1 MDDSF
6 RRKCVYI
13 MSDFADPDFQPVPE
27 DDTKNTSGSSNDTT
41 EVKPVEKINLDVGP
55 WCESLQQETETSKS
69 EEHDDWEIVQK
80 AVGLLH
86 ASYPETCILT
96 DNKTRD
102 EL

>member
-1 MDDSF
+1 
-6 RRKCVYI
+6 

-27 DDTKNTSGSSNDTT
+27 DDTKKTSGSVNDTT
-41 EVKPVEKINLDVGP
+41 ETKPAEKINLDVGP
-55 WCESLQQETETSKS
+55 WCESLQQGNESSNMK
-69 EEHDDWEIVQK
+69 EHDEWEIVEK

-96 DNKTRD
+96 DSKIRD